1 MSRSDPE
8 TWSRRK
14 SSWMIAKGHKGA
26 AAGRR
31 AGGRVRGKPSGDSP
45 GLAAAGAIKRARL
58 IRELKLDQTRL
69 KSLNQDLRAACDQ
82 LQNSLQ
88 HSSDLYDY
96 APVGYVVFDGT
107 GSIQEINL
115 AGAELL
121 GAKRGRLIGQR
132 FARFLVRKDAASFRE
147 HLRRCRT
154 HHGPLST
161 ELSIMDKGGEVIAVE
176 LLSAPFVR
184 QGNRAA
190 YSRTVIRDISERH
203 RAERVL
209 RQTQQD
215 YETLVNS
222 VEGIV
227 WEANAHDS
235 QFTFVSQQAWRL
247 LGYPAERWLRNR
259 NFWENH
265 LHAKDR
271 DWVLKFRAQA
281 IATKK
286 DCVLEYRMI
295 RADRRIVWLRDS
307 LSVSQDTRG
316 QLKLRG
322 IMVNITERKEAE
334 EALRRVYDDLEVRI
348 RERTAELTA
357 SNVELLREIG
367 ERKRLEKELV
377 EITETERRRIG
388 QNLHDDL
395 GQLLT
400 GIAFMTQSLAEKL
413 AEGSVPEVSD
423 AARIQA
429 LVNQAIRQTRVL
441 SRDLTSAELDET
453 DLAASLQALARH
465 VEGLFEASCRFR
477 SQGTIPPVSEGVARQ
492 LFYIAQ
498 EAATNAIKHGRPRHV
513 WIVLAGLPD
522 RLSLT
527 IRNDGVAFSGVPAAN
542 TGMGLRIMNY
552 RARVIGAALEV
563 GTDRESGTVVHCAL
577 PIKSGMP

>member
-1 MSRSDPE
+1 
-8 TWSRRK
+8 
-14 SSWMIAKGHKGA
+14 
-26 AAGRR
+26 
-31 AGGRVRGKPSGDSP
+31 
-45 GLAAAGAIKRARL
+45 
-58 IRELKLDQTRL
+58 
-69 KSLNQDLRAACDQ
+69 
-82 LQNSLQ
+82 
-88 HSSDLYDY
+88 
-96 APVGYVVFDGT
+96 
-107 GSIQEINL
+107 
-115 AGAELL
+115 
-121 GAKRGRLIGQR
+121 
-132 FARFLVRKDAASFRE
+132 
-147 HLRRCRT
+147 
-154 HHGPLST
+154 
-161 ELSIMDKGGEVIAVE
+161 
-176 LLSAPFVR
+176 
-184 QGNRAA
+184 
-190 YSRTVIRDISERH
+190 
-203 RAERVL
+203 VL
-209 RQTQQD
+209 RQTQQN
-215 YETLVNS
+215 YETLVHS

-235 QFTFVSQQAWRL
+235 QFTFVSQHARRL
-247 LGYPAERWLRNR
+247 LGYPAERWLRHR
-259 NFWENH
+259 NFWKNH
-265 LHAKDR
+265 LHSKDR
-271 DWVLKFRAQA
+271 EWVLKFRAQA

-307 LSVSQDTRG
+307 LSVSQDARG

-429 LVNQAIRQTRVL
+429 LVNQAISHTRVL

-465 VEGLFEASCRFR
+465 VGGLFEASCQFR
-477 SQGTIPPVSEGVARQ
+477 SEGMIPPVSEGVARQ

-498 EAATNAIKHGRPRHV
+498 EATTNAIKHGRPRHV
-513 WIVLAGLPD
+513 WIVLANGPG
-522 RLSLT
+522 RLNLT
-527 IRNDGVAFSGVPAAN
+527 IRNDGVPFSGASAAN

-552 RARVIGAALEV
+552 RARVIGAAFEV
-563 GTDRESGTVVHCAL
+563 GIDRESGTVVHCAV
-577 PIKSGMP
+577 PIKSGMQ

>member
-1 MSRSDPE
+1 MSWSDPE

-96 APVGYVVFDGT
+96 APVGYVVLDGT
-107 GSIQEINL
+107 GSIREINL

-121 GAKRGRLIGQR
+121 GAKRGHLIGQR
-132 FARFLVRKDAASFRE
+132 FAQFLVRKDAACFGE
-147 HLRRCRT
+147 HLRRCRS
-154 HHGPLST
+154 HKGPLST
-161 ELSIMDKGGEVIAVE
+161 ELSIVAKSGEVIGVE
-176 LLSAPFVR
+176 LLSAPFAR
-184 QGNRAA
+184 QGKRAA
-190 YSRTVIRDISERH
+190 YCRTVIRDIAERH
-203 RAERVL
+203 QAERVL

-286 DCVLEYRMI
+286 DCVLEYRMV
-295 RADRRIVWLRDS
+295 RADRGIVWLRDS
-307 LSVSQDTRG
+307 LSVSQDARG

-348 RERTAELTA
+348 EERTAELTA

-527 IRNDGVAFSGVPAAN
+527 IRNDGLAFPGVPAAN

-552 RARVIGAALEV
+552 RARVIGAAFEV

>member
-1 MSRSDPE
+1 M
-8 TWSRRK
+8 RK
-14 SSWMIAKGHKGA
+14 S
-26 AAGRR
+26 
-31 AGGRVRGKPSGDSP
+31 SGDSP
-45 GLAAAGAIKRARL
+45 GFAAAGAIKRARL
-58 IRELKLDQTRL
+58 IHKLKLDHARL
-69 KSLNQDLRAACDQ
+69 KSLNQELRAACDQ

-88 HSSDLYDY
+88 HCSDLYDF
-96 APVGYVVFDGT
+96 APIGYVVFDGT
-107 GSIQEINL
+107 GSIREINL

-121 GAKRGRLIGQR
+121 GAKRGHLIGQR
-132 FARFLVRKDAASFRE
+132 FAQFLVRKDAASFRE
-147 HLRRCRT
+147 HLRRCRPPQR
-154 HHGPLST
+154 PLGT
-161 ELSIMDKGGEVIAVE
+161 ELSIVAKGGKVIAVE
-176 LLSAPFVR
+176 LLSAPFAR
-184 QGNRAA
+184 QGSRAA
-190 YSRTVIRDISERH
+190 CCRTVIRDISERH

-209 RQTQQD
+209 LQTRQD
-215 YETLVNS
+215 YETLVHS

-227 WEANAHDS
+227 WEANAYDS

-247 LGYPAERWLRNR
+247 LGYPAGRWLGNG
-259 NFWENH
+259 NFWKNH

-271 DWVLKFRAQA
+271 EWVLKFRAQA
-281 IATKK
+281 IARKK

-307 LSVSQDTRG
+307 LSVSQDARG

-348 RERTAELTA
+348 KERTAELTA

-377 EITETERRRIG
+377 EISETERRRIG

-423 AARIQA
+423 AAKIQA
-429 LVNQAIRQTRVL
+429 LVNQSLRHTRVL
-441 SRDLTSAELDET
+441 SRGLTSAELDET

-465 VEGLFEASCRFR
+465 VGGLFEASCRFR
-477 SQGTIPPVSEGVARQ
+477 SEGTIPPVSEGVARQ

-498 EAATNAIKHGRPRHV
+498 EAATNAIKHGRPRQV

-527 IRNDGVAFSGVPAAN
+527 IRNDGVAFSGVSAAN

-552 RARVIGAALEV
+552 RARIIGAAFEV
-563 GTDRESGTVVHCAL
+563 GTDRESGTVVHCAV
-577 PIKSGMP
+577 PIKSGMQ

>member
-1 MSRSDPE
+1 
-8 TWSRRK
+8 
-14 SSWMIAKGHKGA
+14 MIAKGHKTA
-26 AAGRR
+26 SADRR
-31 AGGRVRGKPSGDSP
+31 AVERVMGKSLAGSP
-45 GLAAAGAIKRARL
+45 ALAAAEVIEHARQV
-58 IRELKLDQTRL
+58 RELELDQTRF
-69 KSLNQDLRAACDQ
+69 KSMNQEWQTACDR
-82 LQNSLQ
+82 LQNSL
-88 HSSDLYDY
+88 HHYSDLFDF
-96 APVGYVVFDGT
+96 APVGYVVLDRT

-115 AGAELL
+115 SGAELL
-121 GAKRGRLIGQR
+121 GAKRGDLIGQR
-132 FARFLVRKDAASFRE
+132 MAQFLVRNDVASFRK

-154 HHGPLST
+154 RQRPLST
-161 ELSIMDKGGEVIAVE
+161 ELSIVSKGAEVIAVE
-176 LLSAPFVR
+176 LLSAPFTR
-184 QGNRAA
+184 QGNRAG
-190 YSRTVIRDISERH
+190 YSRTVIRDVSEYR
-203 RAERVL
+203 RA
-209 RQTQQD
+209 QQN
-215 YETLVNS
+215 YETLVHS

-235 QFTFVSQQAWRL
+235 QFTFVSQQARRL

-259 NFWENH
+259 NFWKNH

-271 DWVLKFRAQA
+271 EWVLKFRAQA
-281 IATKK
+281 VAAKK

-307 LSVSQDTRG
+307 LSVSQDARG

-334 EALRRVYDDLEVRI
+334 EALRRVYDGLEARI
-348 RERTAELTA
+348 KERTAEVMA

-377 EITETERRRIG
+377 EITEKERRRIG

-413 AEGSVPEVSD
+413 AEASLPEVSD
-423 AARIQA
+423 AAKIQS
-429 LVNQAIRQTRVL
+429 LVNQAISHTRVL
-441 SRDLTSAELDET
+441 SRDLTSAELDESN
-453 DLAASLQALARH
+453 LAASLQALARH
-465 VEGLFEASCRFR
+465 VGGLFEASCRFQ
-477 SQGTIPPVSEGVARQ
+477 SEGTIPPVPEGVARQ

-513 WIVLAGLPD
+513 WIDLASLPD

-527 IRNDGVAFSGVPAAN
+527 IRNDGIPFSRASAAN

-552 RARVIGAALEV
+552 RARVIGAAFEI
-563 GTDRESGTVVHCAL
+563 GTDREGGTVVHCAV
-577 PIKSGMP
+577 PIKSPMR

>member
-1 MSRSDPE
+1 MG
-8 TWSRRK
+8 K
-14 SSWMIAKGHKGA
+14 S
-26 AAGRR
+26 
-31 AGGRVRGKPSGDSP
+31 SGDSP

-58 IRELKLDQTRL
+58 IRELKLEQTRL
-69 KSLNQDLRAACDQ
+69 KSLNQELRAACDQ

-88 HSSDLYDY
+88 HSSDLYDV

-107 GSIQEINL
+107 GSIREINL

-121 GAKRGRLIGQR
+121 GAKRGHLIGQR
-132 FARFLVRKDAASFRE
+132 FAQFLVRKDMASFRE

-154 HHGPLST
+154 HQSPLST
-161 ELSIMDKGGEVIAVE
+161 ELSIVARGGEVIAVE
-176 LLSAPFVR
+176 LLSAPYAR

-190 YSRTVIRDISERH
+190 YCRTVIRDISERY

-295 RADRRIVWLRDS
+295 RADRGIVWLRDS
-307 LSVSQDTRG
+307 LSVSQDARG
-316 QLKLRG
+316 RLKLRG

-348 RERTAELTA
+348 KERTAELTA

-429 LVNQAIRQTRVL
+429 LVNQAIRHTRVL

-453 DLAASLQALARH
+453 DLAASLEALARH

-477 SQGTIPPVSEGVARQ
+477 SEGTIPPVSEGVARQ

-527 IRNDGVAFSGVPAAN
+527 IRNDGLAFPGVPAAN

-552 RARVIGAALEV
+552 RARVIGAAFEV
-563 GTDRESGTVVHCAL
+563 GTGRESGTVVHCAV
-577 PIKSGMP
+577 PIKSGSQ

>member
-1 MSRSDPE
+1 
-8 TWSRRK
+8 
-14 SSWMIAKGHKGA
+14 MIAKGHKDA

-88 HSSDLYDY
+88 HCSDLYDY

-121 GAKRGRLIGQR
+121 GAKRGHLIGQR

-154 HHGPLST
+154 QQGPLST
-161 ELSIMDKGGEVIAVE
+161 ELSIVAKGGEVIAVE
-176 LLSAPFVR
+176 LLSAPFAR

-190 YSRTVIRDISERH
+190 YCRTVIRDISERH

-295 RADRRIVWLRDS
+295 RADRGIVWLRDS
-307 LSVSQDTRG
+307 LSVSQDARG

-348 RERTAELTA
+348 KERTAEVTA

-377 EITETERRRIG
+377 EITEKERRRIG

-429 LVNQAIRQTRVL
+429 LVNQAIRHTRVL

-465 VEGLFEASCRFR
+465 VGGLFEASCRFR
-477 SQGTIPPVSEGVARQ
+477 SEGTIPSLSEGVARQ

-527 IRNDGVAFSGVPAAN
+527 IRNDGLAFPGVPAAN

>member
-1 MSRSDPE
+1 
-8 TWSRRK
+8 
-14 SSWMIAKGHKGA
+14 MIAKGHKDA
-26 AAGRR
+26 AAERR
-31 AGGRVRGKPSGDSP
+31 AGEREMGKSSGDSP

-69 KSLNQDLRAACDQ
+69 KSLNQELRAACDQ
-82 LQNSLQ
+82 LQNSR
-88 HSSDLYDY
+88 HHCRDLYDF

-121 GAKRGRLIGQR
+121 GAKRGHLIGQR
-132 FARFLVRKDAASFRE
+132 FAQFLVRKDAACFGE
-147 HLRRCRT
+147 HLRRCRS
-154 HHGPLST
+154 HKGPLST
-161 ELSIMDKGGEVIAVE
+161 ELSIAARSGEVIAVE
-176 LLSAPFVR
+176 LLSAPFAR
-184 QGNRAA
+184 QRNRAA
-190 YSRTVIRDISERH
+190 YCRTVIRDILERQ

-209 RQTQQD
+209 RQTQHN
-215 YETLVNS
+215 YETLVHS

-235 QFTFVSQQAWRL
+235 QFTFVSRQARRL
-247 LGYPAERWLRNR
+247 LGHPAERWLGNR
-259 NFWENH
+259 NFWKNH
-265 LHAKDR
+265 LHPKDR
-271 DWVLKFRAQA
+271 EWVLKFRAQA
-281 IATKK
+281 AATKK

-307 LSVSQDTRG
+307 MSVSQDTRG

-348 RERTAELTA
+348 QERTAEVTA

-377 EITETERRRIG
+377 EITEKERRRIG

-400 GIAFMTQSLAEKL
+400 GIAFMTQSLSEKL
-413 AEGSVPEVSD
+413 AEASVPEVSD
-423 AARIQA
+423 AAKIQA
-429 LVNQAIRQTRVL
+429 LVNQAISHARVL

-453 DLAASLQALARH
+453 NLAASLQALAHH
-465 VEGLFEASCRFR
+465 VGGLFEASCQFK
-477 SQGTIPPVSEGVARQ
+477 SEGPIPPASEGVARQ

-513 WIVLAGLPD
+513 WIVLSGRPD
-522 RLSLT
+522 QLSLT
-527 IRNDGVAFSGVPAAN
+527 IRNDGVPFSSALVSD

-552 RARVIGAALEV
+552 RARIIGASFEV
-563 GTDRESGTVVHCAL
+563 GTGREGGTVVHCAVPL
-577 PIKSGMP
+577 KSRMQ

>member
-1 MSRSDPE
+1 MIRNGHNAAAAK
-8 TWSRRK
+8 RRPGKRAREK
-14 SSWMIAKGHKGA
+14 SSGA
-26 AAGRR
+26 
-31 AGGRVRGKPSGDSP
+31 SP
-45 GLAAAGAIKRARL
+45 GLAAGMIEPARL
-58 IRELKLDQTRL
+58 IRELKLEQTRL
-69 KSLNQDLRAACDQ
+69 KSLNQELRAACDQ
-82 LQNSLQ
+82 LQNSL
-88 HSSDLYDY
+88 HHYSDLYGL

-107 GSIQEINL
+107 GSIRQINL

-121 GAKRGRLIGQR
+121 GAKRGHLVGKR
-132 FARFLVRKDAASFRE
+132 FAQFLVGKDVASFRE
-147 HLRRCRT
+147 HLRRCHTQHRPV
-154 HHGPLST
+154 GT
-161 ELSIMDKGGEVIAVE
+161 ELSIVAKGGEVIAVE
-176 LLSAPFVR
+176 LFSAPFAR

-190 YSRTVIRDISERH
+190 YCRTVIRDILERQ

-209 RQTQQD
+209 RQTQHN
-215 YETLVNS
+215 YETLVHS

-259 NFWENH
+259 NFWKNH
-265 LHAKDR
+265 LHPKDR
-271 DWVLKFRAQA
+271 EWVLKFRSQA
-281 IATKK
+281 VATKK

-307 LSVSQDTRG
+307 MSVSQDTRG

-348 RERTAELTA
+348 EERTAELTA

-413 AEGSVPEVSD
+413 AEGSVPEVND
-423 AARIQA
+423 TARIQT
-429 LVNQAIRQTRVL
+429 LVNQAIRHTRVL

-465 VEGLFEASCRFR
+465 VGGLFEASCRFR
-477 SQGTIPPVSEGVARQ
+477 SEGTIPSLSEGVARQ

-513 WIVLAGLPD
+513 WIVLSGRPD
-522 RLSLT
+522 QLSLT
-527 IRNDGVAFSGVPAAN
+527 IRNDGVPFSRALVAN

-552 RARVIGAALEV
+552 RARIIGASFEV
-563 GTDRESGTVVHCAL
+563 GTGREGGTVVHCAVPL
-577 PIKSGMP
+577 KSGMQ

>member
-1 MSRSDPE
+1 
-8 TWSRRK
+8 
-14 SSWMIAKGHKGA
+14 MIAKRHKHA
-26 AAGRR
+26 AAERR
-31 AGGRVRGKPSGDSP
+31 AGERVMGKSSGDSP

-58 IRELKLDQTRL
+58 IRELKLEQTRL
-69 KSLNQDLRAACDQ
+69 KSLNQELRAACDQ
-82 LQNSLQ
+82 LQNSL
-88 HSSDLYDY
+88 HHYSDLYDY

-190 YSRTVIRDISERH
+190 YCRTVIRDISERH

-235 QFTFVSQQAWRL
+235 QFTFVSQQARRL

-259 NFWENH
+259 NFWKNH

-271 DWVLKFRAQA
+271 EWVLKFRAQA

-348 RERTAELTA
+348 KERTAELTA

-413 AEGSVPEVSD
+413 AEGSVPEVND
-423 AARIQA
+423 TVRIQT
-429 LVNQAIRQTRVL
+429 LVNQAIRHTRVL

-465 VEGLFEASCRFR
+465 VGGLFEASCRFR
-477 SQGTIPPVSEGVARQ
+477 SEGTIPPVSEGVARQ

-513 WIVLAGLPD
+513 WIVLAARPD
-522 RLSLT
+522 RLNLT
-527 IRNDGVAFSGVPAAN
+527 IRNDGVAFSGVSEAN
-542 TGMGLRIMNY
+542 TGMGMRIMNY
-552 RARVIGAALEV
+552 RARVIGRSEEHTSELQSLAYLVCRLLLE
-563 GTDRESGTVVHCAL
+563 
-577 PIKSGMP
+577 KKKKK